1 MTVEQEVL
9 KEILENF
16 KDGKLELTKPIP
28 TVDGKGEI
36 KEISVQSTTDASFF
50 YSMPLNA
57 NDFGAYKEVIANLTG
72 LTSSQVGSLHINDYS
87 SLVIFVG
94 NLTN

>member
-1 MTVEQEVL
+1 MTIEEKALQEILNRFKGGKFKLKKPILSADGASEL
-9 KEILENF
+9 KELN
-16 KDGKLELTKPIP
+16 
-28 TVDGKGEI
+28 
-36 KEISVQSTTDASFF
+36 VQNTRDASFF

-57 NDFGAYKEVIANLTG
+57 NDFGSYKDVIANLTG
-72 LTSSQVGSLHINDYS
+72 LTSEQVGSLDIDDYS